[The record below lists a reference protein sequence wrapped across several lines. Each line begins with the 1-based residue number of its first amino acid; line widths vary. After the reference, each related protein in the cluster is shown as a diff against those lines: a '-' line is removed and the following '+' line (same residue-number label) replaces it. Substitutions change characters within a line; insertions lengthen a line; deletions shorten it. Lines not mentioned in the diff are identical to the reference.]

1 MLGVWKHSV
10 CKDTH
15 RQYFYK
21 VLERK
26 RWRTC
31 HLKMI
36 SAAPVLLRER
46 IPLAKDSRSWL
57 DLAAFSVLV
66 VPRPTS
72 ESCGDCRRSC
82 SSWGWP
88 VELPW
93 RAPPSGP
100 ALLVGG
106 RIRQWNESGCHCQCW
121 GRSSVARSPGLAWL
135 RILAVTWRSARLSL
149 KRSGHPV

>member
-21 VLERK
+21 VLEIK

-46 IPLAKDSRSWL
+46 IPLAKDSRS
-57 DLAAFSVLV
+57 
-66 VPRPTS
+66 
-72 ESCGDCRRSC
+72 
-82 SSWGWP
+82 
-88 VELPW
+88 
-93 RAPPSGP
+93 
-100 ALLVGG
+100 
-106 RIRQWNESGCHCQCW
+106 
-121 GRSSVARSPGLAWL
+121 
-135 RILAVTWRSARLSL
+135 
-149 KRSGHPV
+149 